1 MINELINSLVL
12 IIDYELENI
21 FFFAAINYWLRSE
34 FDNSYYNKQTPID
47 ILIKLSST
55 TDDIFVFNILNFFIV
70 TFIFINY
77 Y

>member
-1 MINELINSLVL
+1 MNLRI
-12 IIDYELENI
+12 Y

-34 FDNSYYNKQTPID
+34 LDNSYYDKQTPID

-55 TDDIFVFNILNFFIV
+55 TDDVFVFNILNFFIV
-70 TFIFINY
+70 IFIFINY

>member
-1 MINELINSLVL
+1 MNLRI
-12 IIDYELENI
+12 Y

-34 FDNSYYNKQTPID
+34 LDNSYCDKQTPID

-55 TDDIFVFNILNFFIV
+55 SDDTFVFNIFNFFIV